1 MLKNI
6 KLKNFATFVEPTTI
20 DFSATNYKFL
30 ESENVGSNRILKG
43 CIFVGENAS
52 GKTKILE
59 AIKLLLNLTLYDGK
73 VNFAK
78 YKSFYS
84 KSNSYELEYT
94 FMIENNEIIY
104 NMVIST
110 QKIEEEKL
118 FLNGKNILTRLGSNA
133 KFGLDEEIK
142 FTDVS
147 EDILFLRRIY
157 FNTKFNDNKILNNWF
172 DYLKNSVYIN
182 CDSKRIASYDN
193 RSLLVHNCIDEKLAK
208 EINEFFK
215 KINYPNKISFV
226 KNSNDNSEYKN
237 LIFFQKNGTNVNI
250 SDTYESLGNQTLI
263 EILPAFMHAIKNR
276 GMLIVDEFSS
286 GLHNELEECL
296 IKYFFHYAKDSQL
309 FLITHSTNVLNTTII
324 RPDQVYSLYFDKT
337 TKIKRFSDEMPRES
351 QNLEKMYLSGVFD
364 GMPKY
369 NKVFKD

>member
-6 KLKNFATFVEPTTI
+6 KLKNFVTFVEPSTI

-59 AIKLLLNLTLYDGK
+59 AIKLLLNLTLYDWK

-110 QKIEEEKL
+110 EKIEEEKL

-172 DYLKNSVYIN
+172 DYL
-182 CDSKRIASYDN
+182 
-193 RSLLVHNCIDEKLAK
+193 
-208 EINEFFK
+208 
-215 KINYPNKISFV
+215 
-226 KNSNDNSEYKN
+226 
-237 LIFFQKNGTNVNI
+237 
-250 SDTYESLGNQTLI
+250 
-263 EILPAFMHAIKNR
+263 
-276 GMLIVDEFSS
+276 
-286 GLHNELEECL
+286 
-296 IKYFFHYAKDSQL
+296 
-309 FLITHSTNVLNTTII
+309 
-324 RPDQVYSLYFDKT
+324 
-337 TKIKRFSDEMPRES
+337 
-351 QNLEKMYLSGVFD
+351 
-364 GMPKY
+364 
-369 NKVFKD
+369 

>member
-30 ESENVGSNRILKG
+30 ESENAGSNRILKG
-43 CIFVGENAS
+43 CIFVGENAL

-84 KSNSYELEYT
+84 KSNSYELEYA

-104 NMVIST
+104 NMVISAE
-110 QKIEEEKL
+110 KIEEE
-118 FLNGKNILTRLGSNA
+118 R
-133 KFGLDEEIK
+133 
-142 FTDVS
+142 
-147 EDILFLRRIY
+147 
-157 FNTKFNDNKILNNWF
+157 
-172 DYLKNSVYIN
+172 
-182 CDSKRIASYDN
+182 
-193 RSLLVHNCIDEKLAK
+193 
-208 EINEFFK
+208 
-215 KINYPNKISFV
+215 
-226 KNSNDNSEYKN
+226 
-237 LIFFQKNGTNVNI
+237 
-250 SDTYESLGNQTLI
+250 
-263 EILPAFMHAIKNR
+263 
-276 GMLIVDEFSS
+276 
-286 GLHNELEECL
+286 
-296 IKYFFHYAKDSQL
+296 L

-369 NKVFKD
+369 NK